1 MISPTLQQ
9 ALDLLDQT
17 EDQGTIDAGFEMLRE
32 MADNG
37 DMTAAAHLGYAYQ
50 FRHLGHYNLDLCRE
64 YLEKAVAAD
73 DPVGQFFLGS
83 MLMTGD
89 APFKEDKVYGKWLLE
104 EAKKGGVED
113 AGKLLDCLYME
124 MSTADAKR
132 MLGES
137 GRKLFFLNLWEAINN
152 YKNRI

>member
-104 EAKKGGVED
+104 EAKKGGVDD

-124 MSTADAKR
+124 MSTEDAKR
-132 MLGES
+132 MLKKS
-137 GRKLFFLNLWEAINN
+137 GRKLFFLNLWEAI
-152 YKNRI
+152 KKPFKK